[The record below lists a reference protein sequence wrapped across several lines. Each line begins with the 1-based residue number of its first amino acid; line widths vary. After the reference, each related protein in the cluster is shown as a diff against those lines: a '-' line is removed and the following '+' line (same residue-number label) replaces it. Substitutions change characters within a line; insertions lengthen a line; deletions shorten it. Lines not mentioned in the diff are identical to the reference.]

1 MRQFLKNDDVSDSVI
16 LNFRTMKRLINVL
29 IFAFAGI
36 LVLSSCEKES
46 NSGALLIKMQA
57 DSKSYSLLKSGSAP
71 VNSFTWDTCYIHI
84 SEIEFEAE
92 KHESGNS
99 GNSFEI
105 SYEWKGPRKVDLLS
119 SGSIVGE
126 IHLEPG
132 EYDEISLEI
141 QADRSASGSS
151 PVFYLSGIYTY
162 SDGNTKRVVIMFNEN
177 VEFEVER
184 EGAEL
189 SSIND
194 YTALI
199 TIYLDRL
206 TEELT
211 HSDLENAIL
220 TDNRIIISKDSNI
233 ALYQK
238 LTLKIDDCNEVE
250 FDD

>member
-1 MRQFLKNDDVSDSVI
+1 MRTLF
-16 LNFRTMKRLINVL
+16 NVL
-29 IFAFAGI
+29 ICAFAGM

-46 NSGALLIKMQA
+46 NSGALLLKMKA
-57 DSKSYSLLKSGSAP
+57 DGKSYSLLKSGSAT

-92 KHESGNS
+92 KHENGNS
-99 GNSFEI
+99 ANSFEI

-126 IHLEPG
+126 INLDPG
-132 EYDEISLEI
+132 VYDEISLDI
-141 QADRSASGSS
+141 QADKSASGNA
-151 PVFYLSGIYTY
+151 PVFYLSGTYTY
-162 SDGNTKRVVIMFNEN
+162 AEANNRRVIIMFDEN
-177 VEFEVER
+177 IEFEVER

-189 SSIND
+189 TGIND

-199 TIYLDRL
+199 TIYLDKL

-211 HSDLENAIL
+211 QSDMENATL
-220 TDNRIIISKDSNI
+220 TENRIIISKNSNP

-238 LTLKIDDCNEVE
+238 LTLKIDDCDDVE